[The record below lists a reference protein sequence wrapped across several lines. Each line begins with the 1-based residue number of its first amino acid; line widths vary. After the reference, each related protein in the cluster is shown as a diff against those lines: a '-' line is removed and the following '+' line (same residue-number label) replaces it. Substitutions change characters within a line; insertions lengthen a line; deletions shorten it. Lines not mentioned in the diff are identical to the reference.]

1 METADDADEV
11 TTVVVMAQ
19 SLLELAYA
27 GRRNFVNDALFF
39 GENWA
44 EVYPDGH
51 APSEIVVV
59 VVPHE
64 VVN

>member
-1 METADDADEV
+1 MVRSVGTIIIWPVPSFEGPDKVEMETADDADEV

-39 GENWA
+39 GAN
-44 EVYPDGH
+44 
-51 APSEIVVV
+51 
-59 VVPHE
+59 
-64 VVN
+64 

>member
-39 GENWA
+39 GEN
-44 EVYPDGH
+44 
-51 APSEIVVV
+51 
-59 VVPHE
+59 
-64 VVN
+64 